1 MRLPRSRRSRWTQR
15 SAIERYYDARA
26 AEYDATTYE
35 LATHDPSAAPD
46 VAVLES
52 LVAALPAAN
61 VLDVGCGTGW
71 LTRLLRGRVVALDA
85 SPSMLRRARQ
95 RLPDAVLVLASAP
108 PLPFLERS
116 FERVFASHFY
126 SHLDAFARDAF
137 VRDVFRVA
145 DELILVEQPWR
156 PGLLSEAREERLLGD
171 GSRHR
176 VYKRYLTGPA
186 LAEEL
191 AGDVILGSASF
202 VVVRAVASSG
212 PR

>member
-116 FERVFASHFY
+116 FERVFASHLY
-126 SHLDAFARDAF
+126 SHLDVFARDAF

-156 PGLLSEAREERLLGD
+156 HGLPSEGREERSLRD
-171 GSRHR
+171 GSVHQ
-176 VYKRYLTGPA
+176 VYKRYLTAEA
-186 LAEEL
+186 LADEL
-191 AGDVILGSASF
+191 GGEVVLQTPTFVAVRSTRPGRSA
-202 VVVRAVASSG
+202 
-212 PR
+212 